1 MHIGMVSRVLLVL
14 AASVGA
20 GSTAHAFTASNSVA
34 ASQAGAGSASISGYT
49 ISDVRYTMNSSTPT
63 NLDAVGFTISPTTG
77 TVKAKLSAA
86 GAWYAC
92 TNTAGAVSC
101 ATTSPQATVAGTD
114 TLTVVAAE

>member
-1 MHIGMVSRVLLVL
+1 MVSRVLLVL

-20 GSTAHAFTASNSVA
+20 GGMAHALTATNVVA
-34 ASQAGAGSASISGYT
+34 TSQAGSGSAAISGYT
-49 ISDVRYTMNSSTPT
+49 ISAVSYTMNSTTPT
-63 NLDAVGFTISPTTG
+63 NLDSVAFTISPATG

-92 TNTAGAVSC
+92 TNTAGAVAC
-101 ATTSPQATVAGTD
+101 TTTSPQATVAGTD